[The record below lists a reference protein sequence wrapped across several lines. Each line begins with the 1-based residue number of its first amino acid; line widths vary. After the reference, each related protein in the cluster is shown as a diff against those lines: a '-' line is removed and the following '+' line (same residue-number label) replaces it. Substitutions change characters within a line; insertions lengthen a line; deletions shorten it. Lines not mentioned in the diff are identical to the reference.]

1 VDPDF
6 GGWIATAC
14 FCLSL
19 CDEPLNGAGA
29 HTLPGR
35 SDVGVPAVGWR
46 MGKDE
51 RVETFKRT
59 PLQLFNLPQHF
70 VIPLF
75 QRPYVWKEDE
85 QWEPLWKDIRRIAEL
100 RIADPHLSPTHFLGA
115 VVIQSH
121 EAQSK
126 RLTTWN
132 VIDGQQRL
140 TTLQILADATAALLA
155 LSGQARLSGQ
165 LEHLTHNDDIYVEQG
180 DIQLKVRHLNKD
192 QVAFDEVMTAE
203 PPVDHDD
210 LQHADSQIVAAHA
223 YFTRV
228 VEQWL
233 GAPESAEYVVR
244 AKELTDVLLD
254 GLQLVSIELE
264 AAENSQEIF
273 ETLNARGTP
282 LTAADLVRN
291 FVFQRLDAEGGDTK
305 KAYREDWPFETKFWT
320 REVSVGRN
328 LVTRS
333 SLFLNQWL
341 IARTGEEVSPQATFN
356 RFKSYVEL
364 ESDHKM
370 ADLLPVIK
378 RQAQQYEAWTE
389 AASQPGGSLDAAQM
403 AVYRMQASGVEV
415 LKPLLIW
422 LYEPGR
428 NLPKDSIEKVIRAA
442 ESWVVRRQL
451 LRLSGSDLGRI
462 VADVIAA
469 NAAAPADELVE
480 RVIGHLARLNVTST
494 YWPGD
499 EELRMTLATEAAYS
513 RFPRGRLRM
522 FLEAI
527 ENHYRSET
535 GQPQVERKGYPIE
548 HILPRS
554 WRETW
559 PVETPEA
566 AEDRQARVH
575 RLGNLTLL
583 TKSLNSKVSNGPW
596 RTKRAALLDHNTITL
611 TGRVI
616 KRTENHNWDEEL
628 IDSRT
633 TELIDAILRV
643 WPVPEGHHGKVVDPQ
658 TKAGDWVELKHLLA
672 AGLLAPGDKLVA
684 THRDFKGRE
693 ATLTADGAI
702 ELDGKR
708 YTSPSAAGHALRQ
721 RATNGWYFWAVADG
735 RRLRDVRS
743 EFQNSVPVDETL
755 DLSD

>member
-1 VDPDF
+1 
-6 GGWIATAC
+6 
-14 FCLSL
+14 
-19 CDEPLNGAGA
+19 
-29 HTLPGR
+29 
-35 SDVGVPAVGWR
+35 
-46 MGKDE
+46 M
-51 RVETFKRT
+51 ETFKRT

-75 QRPYVWKEDE
+75 QRPYVWKENE

-100 RIADPHLSPTHFLGA
+100 RIVEPQLNATHFLGA

-140 TTLQILADATAALLA
+140 TTLQILADAACALLSE
-155 LSGQARLSGQ
+155 SGYPRLAGQ
-165 LEHLTHNDDIYVEQG
+165 LERLTHNDEIYVDEG
-180 DIQLKVRHLNKD
+180 DSRLKLRHLNKD
-192 QVAFDEVMTAE
+192 RAPFDEVMSAE
-203 PPVDHDD
+203 PPIDHAD
-210 LQHADSQIVAAHA
+210 LANADSQIVAAHT
-223 YFTRV
+223 YFSTV
-228 VEQWL
+228 VDQWL
-233 GAPESAEYVVR
+233 GAAGSDGFAAK

-264 AAENSQEIF
+264 ASENSQEIF

-282 LTAADLVRN
+282 LTAADLIRN
-291 FVFQRLDAEGGDTK
+291 FVFQRLEAEGGDTG
-305 KAYREDWPFETKFWT
+305 KAYREDWPFETKFWMKD
-320 REVSVGRN
+320 VSVGRN
-328 LVTRS
+328 FVSRS

-341 IARTGEEVSPQATFN
+341 VSRSGEEVSPQATFN

-364 ESDHKM
+364 EAAHKM

-378 RQAQQYEAWTE
+378 QQAEQYEAWTE
-389 AASQPGGSLDAAQM
+389 AAARPGGSLNAVEM
-403 AVYRMQASGVEV
+403 SVYRMQAGGVEV

-422 LYEPGR
+422 LHEPGR
-428 NLPKDSIEKVIRAA
+428 DLRHDAIDQIIRVA

-462 VADVIAA
+462 VADIISAHST
-469 NAAAPADELVE
+469 APTAELAE
-480 RVIGHLARLNVTST
+480 RVTGHLARLNVTST

-499 EELRMTLATEAAYS
+499 EEIRRTLVTEAAYS
-513 RFPRGRLRM
+513 RYPRGRLRM
-522 FLEAI
+522 VLEAI
-527 ENHYRSET
+527 EDNYRAET
-535 GQPQVERKGYPIE
+535 GQPQIERKGYPIE

-559 PVETPEA
+559 PAETPEE
-566 AEDRQARVH
+566 AEERQARVH

-596 RTKRAALLDHNTITL
+596 LAKRSSLQDHNTITL

-616 KRTENHNWDEEL
+616 KRTEYEPWDEALVDE
-628 IDSRT
+628 RT
-633 TELIDAILRV
+633 TELIDKLLEV

-658 TKAGDWVELKHLLA
+658 TKAGDWVELKHLIE
-672 AGLLAPGDKLVA
+672 AGHLKAGEKLVA

-702 ELDGKR
+702 ELGGKR
-708 YTSPSAAGHALRQ
+708 YKSPSAAGHSLRK
-721 RATNGWYFWAVADG
+721 RATNGWYFWAVGDG
-735 RRLRDVRS
+735 RRLRDVRT
-743 EFQNSVPVDETL
+743 EFQNSMPADEL
-755 DLSD
+755 LEADE

>member
-1 VDPDF
+1 
-6 GGWIATAC
+6 
-14 FCLSL
+14 
-19 CDEPLNGAGA
+19 
-29 HTLPGR
+29 
-35 SDVGVPAVGWR
+35 
-46 MGKDE
+46 M
-51 RVETFKRT
+51 ETFKRT

-100 RIADPHLSPTHFLGA
+100 RIAEPHLNATHFLGA

-121 EAQSK
+121 EAQSR

-140 TTLQILADATAALLA
+140 TTLQLLADASSALLA
-155 LSGQARLSGQ
+155 QAGLERLAGQ
-165 LEHLTHNDDIYVEQG
+165 LEDLTHNSERYVEEHECR
-180 DIQLKVRHLNKD
+180 LKVRHLNKD
-192 QVAFDEVMTAE
+192 QAAFDEVMSAE
-203 PPVDHDD
+203 PPVDHSD
-210 LQHADSQIVAAHA
+210 LANSDSQIVAAHG
-223 YFTRV
+223 YFSTV

-233 GAPESAEYVVR
+233 GAADSDDYLVK

-264 AAENSQEIF
+264 ASENSQEIF

-291 FVFQRLDAEGGDTK
+291 FVFQRLEAEGGDTT
-305 KAYREDWPFETKFWT
+305 KAYREDWPFETKFWMKD
-320 REVSVGRN
+320 VSVGRN
-328 LVTRS
+328 FVSRS

-341 IARTGEEVSPQATFN
+341 VARTGEEVSPQATFN

-364 ESDHKM
+364 ESGHKM
-370 ADLLPVIK
+370 ADLLPAIK
-378 RQAQQYEAWTE
+378 EQAQQYEAWTE
-389 AASQPGGSLDAAQM
+389 VAARPGGSLDAAEM
-403 AVYRMQASGVEV
+403 AVYRMQAGGVEV

-422 LYEPGR
+422 LHEPGR
-428 NLPKDSIEKVIRAA
+428 DLAQDSIDKIIRVA

-469 NAAAPADELVE
+469 NATAPASELVD
-480 RVIGHLARLNVTST
+480 RITGHFARLNVTST

-499 EELRMTLATEAAYS
+499 EEIRRTLTTEAAYS

-527 ENHYRSET
+527 EDDYRAET
-535 GQPQVERKGYPIE
+535 KQPQIERKGYPIE
-548 HILPRS
+548 HLLPRS
-554 WRETW
+554 WKDTW
-559 PVETPEA
+559 PVGTPEEA
-566 AEDRQARVH
+566 DERQARVH

-596 RTKRAALLDHNTITL
+596 PAKRSALQDHNTITL

-616 KRTENHNWDEEL
+616 KRTESEPWGESL
-628 IDSRT
+628 IDERT
-633 TELIDAILRV
+633 TELIDRLLQV
-643 WPVPEGHHGKVVDPQ
+643 WPIPDGHHGRVVDPQ
-658 TKAGDWVELKHLLA
+658 TKAGDWVELKHLIE

-684 THRDFKGRE
+684 THRDFKGKE

-708 YTSPSAAGHALRQ
+708 YTSPSAAGHSLRK
-721 RATNGWYFWAVADG
+721 RATNGWYFWAVTDG
-735 RRLRDVRS
+735 RRLRDVRT
-743 EFQNSVPVDETL
+743 EFQNSVPADEQ
-755 DLSD
+755 SEVEA